1 MCDIHNNIITCKSHK
16 VPQSFLA
23 NSIPGIDYE
32 ILCLR
37 CKYDKKHVFTFGNS
51 LANSTKRFDG
61 DE

>member
-1 MCDIHNNIITCKSHK
+1 MQIT
-16 VPQSFLA
+16 QSPPKFPSKLH
-23 NSIPGIDYE
+23 PGKDYE

-37 CKYDKKHVFTFGNS
+37 CKYDKKHVLTFGNS